1 MGRGRQW
8 QGWELFLLR
17 SAAAENWRRGLT
29 LPEGGF
35 ANRLQYVAERTGRSY
50 AAVRKKAHEVDAVSS
65 GPGRPYCGPHHTAV
79 SRQNNLCV

>member
-50 AAVRKKAHEVDAVSS
+50 AAVRKKAHEVDAVSFRTRAALLWTPPPRRFPS
-65 GPGRPYCGPHHTAV
+65 K
-79 SRQNNLCV
+79 